1 MSVANSMLKSSLKGL
16 RSATPFMRTS
26 DRNMARHPLSIG
38 TLPKL
43 FAATIVLMV
52 ASERLLA
59 QTPSFVAPPRSIADV
74 AAILEQ
80 EKPNA
85 EYMAKQK
92 AKADAPVSGAGD
104 PSKLPLFYFDRGAA
118 RARLGRLREATAD
131 LEAAEKLAQE
141 QRDQPL
147 FIRAQVQLG
156 FVYGWSGDSR
166 SSLRMFRQ
174 ADQSAKARGNHNYN
188 AIRWTGMNLIALGD
202 LDGADAAM
210 QRNRDAI
217 AIEEKNPG
225 WATDKRRN
233 IVEAHLQFGNAAIL
247 EARGDFRGA
256 AAAYEQA
263 EQLYTA
269 SLADSTAGVRTNNE
283 QVIYWMAARAG
294 RVKAHDGRMI
304 EAEID
309 VRRALTGWLKL
320 STKYDL
326 NTARIINVFASI
338 LLDQGRYAEA
348 ESMIRAVIEIYQ
360 NLGVDRD
367 SDVYAIGLNQL
378 ATILSLQEKWT
389 EAAKTYADL
398 DAATKDMEPARKD
411 EISLGISRVF
421 SAYNTGQVNSGIAT
435 AERLVNKLVT
445 RFGEKHVDTLLARC
459 ALAAGQFRAG
469 HNEEA
474 LRDFRASANALLSTA
489 HSAQGGDDG
498 AVNAAA
504 RDQMVQSVIESYI
517 ALLATRHEDSTAES
531 FRLAEAI
538 RGRSVQ
544 KALAASSARTVAQDP
559 ALAGLARTEQDL
571 QKQIGAQLGLLTNVL
586 ALPPAQREEKGI
598 VELRAQIEKLRAE
611 HEKVWAQ
618 LTRQFPEYADLI
630 DPKPPTI
637 DGIKAALRPGE
648 ALLSFYFGIDKSFV
662 WALRKGE
669 PVAFSAIALSAAEV
683 EKKIIKL
690 REALEPSATTIAEI
704 PAFDLALSHELYTQL
719 LKPVEAGWKPAKSL
733 IVVTNGAMGLL
744 PLGLLTTAP
753 ATLKTDG
760 AMFAGYRDVPW
771 LARTHAVTMVPS
783 AAALRTLR
791 NLPPGSDQRERM
803 IGFGDPLFST
813 AQAAEAVANAPPVQL
828 ASATRG
834 VPLARRAAPQTNGV
848 QSAELA
854 LLPRLP
860 DTAEELKS
868 IALALQADPDKA
880 LRLGKAANED
890 AVKHSDL
897 SNYRIVVFAT
907 HGLVPGELDGLTQP
921 ALALSAPE
929 VAGVPGDGLLTM
941 EEILSLKL
949 NADWVVLS
957 ACNTG
962 TGAGAG
968 AEAASG
974 LGRAF
979 FYAGTRAILVTN
991 WSVHSASAREL
1002 VTDVFRRQTAN
1013 AGLTR
1018 GEALRQ
1024 ASMALADGEC
1034 FKDDGGKPVFSYA
1047 HPLFWAP
1054 YTIIGDGG

>member
-1 MSVANSMLKSSLKGL
+1 MSIPCSRAAPLRPGNS
-16 RSATPFMRTS
+16 
-26 DRNMARHPLSIG
+26 
-38 TLPKL
+38 
-43 FAATIVLMV
+43 
-52 ASERLLA
+52 
-59 QTPSFVAPPRSIADV
+59 APDTTKKHC
-74 AAILEQ
+74 AI
-80 EKPNA
+80 
-85 EYMAKQK
+85 
-92 AKADAPVSGAGD
+92 
-104 PSKLPLFYFDRGAA
+104 F
-118 RARLGRLREATAD
+118 
-131 LEAAEKLAQE
+131 
-141 QRDQPL
+141 
-147 FIRAQVQLG
+147 
-156 FVYGWSGDSR
+156 
-166 SSLRMFRQ
+166 
-174 ADQSAKARGNHNYN
+174 
-188 AIRWTGMNLIALGD
+188 
-202 LDGADAAM
+202 
-210 QRNRDAI
+210 
-217 AIEEKNPG
+217 
-225 WATDKRRN
+225 
-233 IVEAHLQFGNAAIL
+233 
-247 EARGDFRGA
+247 
-256 AAAYEQA
+256 
-263 EQLYTA
+263 
-269 SLADSTAGVRTNNE
+269 
-283 QVIYWMAARAG
+283 
-294 RVKAHDGRMI
+294 
-304 EAEID
+304 
-309 VRRALTGWLKL
+309 
-320 STKYDL
+320 
-326 NTARIINVFASI
+326 
-338 LLDQGRYAEA
+338 
-348 ESMIRAVIEIYQ
+348 
-360 NLGVDRD
+360 
-367 SDVYAIGLNQL
+367 
-378 ATILSLQEKWT
+378 
-389 EAAKTYADL
+389 
-398 DAATKDMEPARKD
+398 
-411 EISLGISRVF
+411 
-421 SAYNTGQVNSGIAT
+421 
-435 AERLVNKLVT
+435 
-445 RFGEKHVDTLLARC
+445 
-459 ALAAGQFRAG
+459 
-469 HNEEA
+469 
-474 LRDFRASANALLSTA
+474 STA

-598 VELRAQIEKLRAE
+598 VELRAQNEKLRAE

-880 LRLGKAANED
+880 LRLGKAANEE

>member
-1 MSVANSMLKSSLKGL
+1 M
-16 RSATPFMRTS
+16 
-26 DRNMARHPLSIG
+26 
-38 TLPKL
+38 
-43 FAATIVLMV
+43 
-52 ASERLLA
+52 
-59 QTPSFVAPPRSIADV
+59 
-74 AAILEQ
+74 
-80 EKPNA
+80 
-85 EYMAKQK
+85 
-92 AKADAPVSGAGD
+92 
-104 PSKLPLFYFDRGAA
+104 
-118 RARLGRLREATAD
+118 
-131 LEAAEKLAQE
+131 
-141 QRDQPL
+141 
-147 FIRAQVQLG
+147 
-156 FVYGWSGDSR
+156 
-166 SSLRMFRQ
+166 
-174 ADQSAKARGNHNYN
+174 
-188 AIRWTGMNLIALGD
+188 
-202 LDGADAAM
+202 
-210 QRNRDAI
+210 
-217 AIEEKNPG
+217 
-225 WATDKRRN
+225 
-233 IVEAHLQFGNAAIL
+233 
-247 EARGDFRGA
+247 
-256 AAAYEQA
+256 
-263 EQLYTA
+263 
-269 SLADSTAGVRTNNE
+269 
-283 QVIYWMAARAG
+283 
-294 RVKAHDGRMI
+294 
-304 EAEID
+304 
-309 VRRALTGWLKL
+309 
-320 STKYDL
+320 
-326 NTARIINVFASI
+326 
-338 LLDQGRYAEA
+338 
-348 ESMIRAVIEIYQ
+348 
-360 NLGVDRD
+360 
-367 SDVYAIGLNQL
+367 
-378 ATILSLQEKWT
+378 QEKWT